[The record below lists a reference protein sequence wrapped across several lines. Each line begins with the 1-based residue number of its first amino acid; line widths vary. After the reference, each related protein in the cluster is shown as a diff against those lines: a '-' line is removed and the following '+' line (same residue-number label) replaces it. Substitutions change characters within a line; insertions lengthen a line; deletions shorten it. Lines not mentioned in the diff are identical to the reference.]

1 MEKKKNAKVAQGEL
15 TVLRMLSVARD
26 LFSIRS
32 FAEVSTEEIVQ
43 KAAITRGALYH
54 HFGGKDEL
62 FISVFETIQTEIA
75 ERVVAAASVG
85 KGLWPDFLSG
95 CRAFLESCLDP
106 RIQRIVFVEAP
117 SVLGWERWRA
127 ADAANSLAAL
137 KEGLSELMSAG
148 LIRKLPVDPLAHLL
162 SGAMNEAALW
172 IAAVPDPQTALEQS
186 MSALEAL
193 LGGVKETAEPGKPDE
208 KSNHDTN

>member
-1 MEKKKNAKVAQGEL
+1 MEKKKNAKIAQGEL

-26 LFSIRS
+26 LFSTRP
-32 FAEVSTEEIVQ
+32 FADVSTEEIVQ
-43 KAAITRGALYH
+43 KAEVTRGALYH

-62 FISVFETIQTEIA
+62 FISVFETIQTEIG
-75 ERVVAAASVG
+75 ERVVSAASGG
-85 KGLWPDFLSG
+85 KGLWPDFLAG

-117 SVLGWERWRA
+117 SVLGWERWRS

-137 KEGLSELMSAG
+137 KEGLAELMAAG
-148 LIRKLPVDPLAHLL
+148 LVRGQPVDPLAHLL

-172 IAAVPDPQTALEQS
+172 IAGAPEPGAALEES

-193 LGGVKETAEPGKPDE
+193 LGGVKEEARENGKA
-208 KSNHDTN
+208 